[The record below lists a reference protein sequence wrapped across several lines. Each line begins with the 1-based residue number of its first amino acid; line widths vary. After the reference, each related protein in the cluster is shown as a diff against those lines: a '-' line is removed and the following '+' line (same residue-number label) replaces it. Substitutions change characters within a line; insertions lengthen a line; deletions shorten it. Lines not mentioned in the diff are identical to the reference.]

1 MVEHTQRRLSPNC
14 KDLVKNMD
22 NLKEQ
27 LEALEMA
34 YEYIKKLE
42 IGIVTVV
49 PEIRTIKKDD
59 TDEYLQKI
67 IEGINWVIQVVNGTM
82 DLLNQEKEV
91 VNKEKVNEMILSLS
105 EFLKDENDLLIA
117 ANLERSV
124 LPFLQQL
131 QGRIIELTGVEEN

>member
-1 MVEHTQRRLSPNC
+1 MTNDV
-14 KDLVKNMD
+14 D
-22 NLKEQ
+22 
-27 LEALEMA
+27 AMA
-34 YEYIKKLE
+34 NAMQQ
-42 IGIVTVV
+42 TF
-49 PEIRTIKKDD
+49 
-59 TDEYLQKI
+59 
-67 IEGINWVIQVVNGTM
+67 IQVVNGTM

>member
-1 MVEHTQRRLSPNC
+1 
-14 KDLVKNMD
+14 MD

>member
-82 DLLNQEKEV
+82 DLLNQEKKV

>member
-82 DLLNQEKEV
+82 DLLN
-91 VNKEKVNEMILSLS
+91 EMILSLS